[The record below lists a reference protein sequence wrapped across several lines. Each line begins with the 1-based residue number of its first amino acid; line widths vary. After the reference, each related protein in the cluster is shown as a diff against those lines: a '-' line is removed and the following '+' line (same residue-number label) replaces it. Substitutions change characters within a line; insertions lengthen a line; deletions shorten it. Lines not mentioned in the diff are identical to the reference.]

1 MTSASSLSV
10 AGKTIAVTG
19 GSSGLGLRMVH
30 VLAAHGANV
39 VSISRTPAP
48 DNEHS
53 PNILNIIADVTVADD
68 IERAFDE

>member
-48 DNEHS
+48 DNE
-53 PNILNIIADVTVADD
+53 
-68 IERAFDE
+68 